1 MKSITWLVGA
11 STGIGAALVDK
22 LAADAETLYI
32 SSRSADKLN
41 ALAEQ
46 HSNVKVLA
54 FDVND
59 STARKQAITDIEQQ
73 SGRLDCIV
81 LNAGT
86 CEYVDLELGDTDL
99 SLYQRVLDTN
109 FHAPVALTHE
119 ALYLLR
125 KSDNARIVGISS
137 SVIFTP
143 LPRSQA
149 YGSSKAAFTYWLS
162 TMAIDLKGEGIRV
175 QIVSP
180 GFVDTPLT
188 QKNDF
193 KMPFLLSPENA
204 AKRIRKGIQRN
215 QTHIHFP
222 WRFTALL
229 LIEGLLP
236 LSWQHALNS
245 KLSRNK
251 ADNSKPANTHTK
263 SH

>member
-1 MKSITWLVGA
+1 MKTITWLVGA
-11 STGIGAALVDK
+11 STGIGAALVNE

-32 SSRSADKLN
+32 SARSAEKLQRF
-41 ALAEQ
+41 ADQ

-54 FDVND
+54 LDINDVE
-59 STARKQAITDIEQQ
+59 ARHQAIKTIEQA
-73 SGRLDCIV
+73 SGRLDCLI

-119 ALYLLR
+119 VLHLLR
-125 KSDNARIVGISS
+125 NSDDARIVGISS

-175 QIVSP
+175 HIVSP

-193 KMPFLLSPENA
+193 KMPFLLSAESA
-204 AKRIRKGIQRN
+204 ARRIRRGIKRN
-215 QTHIHFP
+215 KTHLHFP
-222 WRFTALL
+222 KRFTLFLL
-229 LIEGLLP
+229 LEGLLP
-236 LSWQHALNS
+236 LAWQHALNS

-251 ADNSKPANTHTK
+251 PGVARTR